1 MKSGHLT
8 NDISFSLSSVSRLH
22 CVRRYYHLHTYMH
35 SSQTLIFVNTA
46 DMYDMSG
53 ALIRDVPLC
62 SSRLPQA
69 AALDGGS
76 VINWLTASDA
86 APSAVYSP

>member
-1 MKSGHLT
+1 M
-8 NDISFSLSSVSRLH
+8 ISVFLSQACPGSTVY
-22 CVRRYYHLHTYMH
+22 VGTTTYIPTCIVH
-35 SSQTLIFVNTA
+35 RHFVNTA